1 VRAES
6 EPSPGPSGK
15 LLIPAPPVTAPAL
28 ASDGSLLRR
37 CRLGDDAAAAA
48 LYERYADRL
57 LGLVRAQCSPDLSRR
72 FDAEDIVQSVFRAFF
87 HRARQ
92 GYYEVPPGEELWG
105 LLLVLA
111 LNKIRSRAAF
121 HRSPKRDVRVTRGG
135 EGLEHEA
142 DPNRD
147 DAMTILKLV
156 VEETL
161 AGLPEQCEKV
171 VKLRMEGH
179 EVAAIAQRTGRSKRT
194 VERVLQEFRKRL
206 TDLPSGG

>member
-1 VRAES
+1 MTDPQNV
-6 EPSPGPSGK
+6 
-15 LLIPAPPVTAPAL
+15 
-28 ASDGSLLRR
+28 SDGSLLRR
-37 CRLGDDAAAAA
+37 CRLGDDDAAAA

-57 LGLVRAQCSPDLSRR
+57 LGLVRAQCAPDLARR

-87 HRARQ
+87 QRARQ
-92 GYYEVPPGEELWG
+92 GVYQVPPGEELWG

-111 LNKIRSRAAF
+111 LHKVRSRAAF
-121 HRSPKRDVRVTRGG
+121 HRSPKRDVRLTQGG
-135 EGLEHEA
+135 EGLEREA
-142 DPNRD
+142 DPNRN
-147 DAMTILKLV
+147 DAVTLLKLV

-161 AGLPEQCEKV
+161 AGLPAPCETI

-206 TDLPSGG
+206 TDLQVVG